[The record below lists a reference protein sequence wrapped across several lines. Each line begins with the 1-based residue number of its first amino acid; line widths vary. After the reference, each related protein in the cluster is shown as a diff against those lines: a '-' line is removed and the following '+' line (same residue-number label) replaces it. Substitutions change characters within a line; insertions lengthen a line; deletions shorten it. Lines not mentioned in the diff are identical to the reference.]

1 MKATHLSIEA
11 GHATCGN
18 VNKNVSR

>member
-11 GHATCGN
+11 GHATFGN